1 MTATPAR
8 AINRAHQIGSLK
20 VGNIADVTVLKL
32 VTYDRPKDIQD
43 TFGIMRTVRQGF
55 VPISVVRAGQ
65 IFSTASRDQDC

>member
-32 VTYDRPKDIQD
+32 VTYDSPKDIQD
-43 TFGIMRTVRQGF
+43 TFGITRTVRQGF

-65 IFSTASRDQDC
+65 IFSTTSRDQDC